1 MGGLPKKVAWAVCR
15 CKGGLAKK
23 RGVVFLTGEGDTPMH
38 AMKAMTLDEK
48 IKCTYHNKHVRDT
61 VF

>member
-1 MGGLPKKVAWAVCR
+1 MGGLPKKRWLGQC
-15 CKGGLAKK
+15 GLAKK
-23 RGVVFLTGEGDTPMH
+23 RGVVFLTGEVDTPMH